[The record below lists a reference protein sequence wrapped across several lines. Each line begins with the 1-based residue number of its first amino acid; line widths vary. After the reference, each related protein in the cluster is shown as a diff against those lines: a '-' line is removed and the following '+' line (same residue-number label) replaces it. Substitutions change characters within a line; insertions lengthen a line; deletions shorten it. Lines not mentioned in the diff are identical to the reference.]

1 MIMSGSQAVEVDA
14 AFSSFYRSELAGQ
27 VRRVWLLI
35 GDNEAANDIVHDAMV
50 AVYKRWLTLDQPGA
64 YLNQSV
70 LNGCRDSG
78 RRQASRGRLL
88 QRLRPLEIASVEHDP
103 LVDVLAKLPFNH
115 RAAIVLRYYAS
126 FSTDEIAAALS
137 CAPGSVGPWI
147 DRGLAAMRKELS

>member
-1 MIMSGSQAVEVDA
+1 VITSSHQAVEVDA
-14 AFSSFYRSELAGQ
+14 AFSSFYRAELDGQ
-27 VRRVWLLI
+27 VRRAWLMI
-35 GDNEAANDIVHDAMV
+35 GDNEAANDVVHDAMV
-50 AVYKRWLTLDQPGA
+50 AVYKRWSTLDKPGA

-78 RRQASRGRLL
+78 RRRASRGRLL
-88 QRLRPLEIASVEHDP
+88 QRLPLETASVEHDP
-103 LVDVLAKLPFNH
+103 LVDVLSKLPFNH

-126 FSTDEIAAALS
+126 FSTDEIAVALS